1 MTRSMLLFLSRS
13 LLLSTAFLLLTADA
27 SGQYFGRNKVQWERF
42 DFKVLRTPHFDIYY
56 YDESAPVIDDVGRV
70 AERWYERLSTV
81 FNHEFARKPI
91 VMYANHPDFQ
101 QTTTTGGFIGE
112 GTGGFTDSI
121 QNRIVMP
128 LTASF
133 AETDHII
140 GHEMVHVFQY
150 DISNSQGQRA
160 GQQRFRLEQLP
171 LWMIEGLAEYLS
183 QGRVDPQT
191 AMWMRDATLNDLLPD
206 VRELSRDPR
215 LSPYHYGQAFWSY
228 IGGRYGDGRVI
239 DVFLASG
246 LYGIE
251 QAFVRVLGTSAEQV
265 FADWHAATRLQYEP
279 VVLRRW
285 PEARLGSPVI
295 TEASP
300 RTINVSPAV
309 SPDGRWIAFLSSREL
324 FSIGLFLA
332 DTSTGEVVA
341 TLASAAANPHIDA
354 LRFIDSSGTWS
365 PDGSKFAFVVF
376 EKGDNRLAIL
386 DVASRRIERRI
397 NVPGVEGLSN
407 PAWSPDG
414 RTIAL
419 SGQARGVTDLFLY
432 DVESGEVRQ
441 LTNDRY
447 TDIHPAWSPDGRTIA
462 FSSDRGPETDFARL
476 SYGKLQIATID
487 VGSEAVSV
495 LSLLGNA
502 SHRNPQYSPDGE
514 TIYFIADPE
523 GSADIFRHD
532 LSGGIRRITNVVTGV
547 SGIVEMSP
555 ALSVAA
561 QTGQIYY
568 SLFHK
573 ARYDIYTVASGD
585 LAGEPVTSSISEGAA
600 AQAGILPPPTEGEQ
614 GTVASYLDRPA
625 AGLPPSNMEFS
636 KRDYSS
642 PLRLTYV
649 GPPTIGIGAD
659 TQGAAAFGGS
669 VSAYFSDVLGI
680 HNVGVSIQG
689 GSSSSS
695 LGSAIGAELVYLNRG
710 QRVHYGAAASHIPY
724 VSAFTT
730 VARDTVIVDGQEIV
744 ADIFQQRREIVT
756 VDQLSLLSQYPFGL
770 TRRVEV
776 NGGYLRYG
784 FDVEVEQIIA
794 VGNRVIDR
802 QTFNQDAPEALDL
815 YQGSAAFVGDS
826 SFFGFVSPISG
837 TRYRYEAGA
846 VTGDLDYQ
854 TGLADWRKYMFRRPF
869 TLAMRGLFFGRF
881 GDDAESGRLRPLFI
895 GNSALVRG
903 YEAGS
908 FNPEIECSPTATGNG
923 CPEFDRLVG
932 SRIGIAGLE
941 LRVPLFGTEE
951 LGLINLPFLPTEL
964 VGFVDAGAAW
974 TKDESADF
982 TFETDTTARVPV
994 VSAGIAARILLGG
1007 YIPIELYYAY
1017 PFQRPEESG
1026 VFGFAIHSGW

>member
-1 MTRSMLLFLSRS
+1 MTRTLPLFLSRS
-13 LLLSTAFLLLTADA
+13 LLLSAVFLMLSADA

-42 DFKVLRTPHFDIYY
+42 DFKVLQTAHFDIYY
-56 YDESAPVIDDVGRV
+56 YDESAPVIEDVGRV
-70 AERWYERLSTV
+70 AERWYERLSAV

-91 VMYANHPDFQ
+91 VLYANHPDFQ

-150 DISNSQGQRA
+150 DISNRQGQRP

-183 QGRVDPQT
+183 QGREDPQT

-206 VRELSRDPR
+206 LRELSRDPR
-215 LSPYHYGQAFWSY
+215 LSPYQYGQAFWAY
-228 IGGRYGDGRVI
+228 IGGLYGDGRVI
-239 DVFLASG
+239 DLFLASG

-251 QAFVRVLGTSAEQV
+251 QAFVRVLGVSAEQV

-285 PEARLGSPVI
+285 PEARLGSPLI
-295 TEASP
+295 TDSSP
-300 RTINVSPAV
+300 RAINVSPAV
-309 SPDGRWIAFLSSREL
+309 SPDGRWVAFLSSREL

-332 DTSTGEVVA
+332 DASSGEVVA
-341 TLASAAANPHIDA
+341 TLASAAASPHIDA
-354 LRFIDSSGTWS
+354 LRFIDSAGTWS
-365 PDGSKFAFVVF
+365 PDGAKFAFIVF
-376 EKGDNRLAIL
+376 ERGDNRLAIL
-386 DVASRRIERRI
+386 DVASRRIEKRI
-397 NVPGVEGLSN
+397 KVPGVDALSN

-419 SGQARGVTDLFLY
+419 SGQARGVTDIFLY
-432 DVESGEVRQ
+432 DIESGQVRQ
-441 LTNDRY
+441 LTSDRY
-447 TDIHPAWSPDGRTIA
+447 TAIHPAWSPDGRTIA
-462 FSSDRGPETDFARL
+462 FATDRGPGTDFTQL
-476 SYGKLQIATID
+476 KYGKLKIATID
-487 VGSEAVSV
+487 VASGSVSV
-495 LSLLGNA
+495 LSLLGEA
-502 SHRNPQYSPDGE
+502 RHSNPQYSPDGSS
-514 TIYFIADPE
+514 IYFIADPE

-532 LSGGIRRITNVVTGV
+532 LAGGIRRITNVVTGV

-555 ALSVAA
+555 ALSVASR
-561 QTGQIYY
+561 TGQVYY
-568 SLFHK
+568 SLFN
-573 ARYDIYTVASGD
+573 RGRFDIYTVASGD
-585 LAGEPVTSSISEGAA
+585 LAGEVVTASLAEGT
-600 AQAGILPPPTEGEQ
+600 AQAGVLPPPSPTQQ

-625 AGLPPSNMEFS
+625 AGLLASNIDFAR
-636 KRDYSS
+636 RDYN
-642 PLRLTYV
+642 PRLRLTYL

-659 TQGAAAFGGS
+659 TQGAAAYGGS
-669 VSAYFSDVLGI
+669 VSAYFSDVLGV
-680 HNVGVSIQG
+680 HNVGISVQG
-689 GSSSSS
+689 GSSSTSI
-695 LGSAIGAELVYLNRG
+695 GSAIGAELIYLNRG

-730 VARDTVIVDGQEIV
+730 VARDTVIVDGQEIL
-744 ADIFQQRREIVT
+744 ADIYQQRREIVT
-756 VDQLSLLSQYPFGL
+756 VDQLQLLSQYPFGL

-784 FDVEVEQIIA
+784 FDAEVEQIIA
-794 VGNRVIDR
+794 VGNRIIDR
-802 QTFNQDAPEALDL
+802 QTFSQDAPEAINL

-826 SFFGFVSPISG
+826 SFFGFVSPIRG

-854 TGLADWRKYMFRRPF
+854 TGLADWRRYFFRRPV
-869 TLAMRGLFFGRF
+869 TLAVRGLFFGRF
-881 GDDAESGRLRPLFI
+881 GEDAESGRLRPLFV

-908 FNPEIECSPTATGNG
+908 FNPEIECSPTPSGTG
-923 CPEFDRLVG
+923 CPEFERLVG
-932 SRIGIAGLE
+932 SRIGIAGIE
-941 LRVPLFGTEE
+941 LRLPLFGTDEF
-951 LGLINLPFLPTEL
+951 GLINMPFLPTEL
-964 VGFVDAGAAW
+964 VGFVDGGAAW

-982 TFETDTTARVPV
+982 TYETDTTARVPV
-994 VSAGIAARILLGG
+994 FSAGLAARILLGG
-1007 YIPIELYYAY
+1007 YIPIEFYYAY
-1017 PFQRPEESG
+1017 PFQRPEEDG
-1026 VFGFAIHSGW
+1026 VFGFAIHTGW

>member
-1 MTRSMLLFLSRS
+1 MTRTLPLFLSRS
-13 LLLSTAFLLLTADA
+13 LLLCAALVLVASDA

-42 DFKVLRTPHFDIYY
+42 DFKVLQTPHFDIYY

-91 VMYANHPDFQ
+91 VLYANHPDFQ

-183 QGRVDPQT
+183 QGREDPQT
-191 AMWMRDATLNDLLPD
+191 AMWMRDATLNDLMPD
-206 VRELSRDPR
+206 IRELSRDPR
-215 LSPYHYGQAFWSY
+215 LSPYQYGQAFWAY

-239 DVFLASG
+239 DLFLASG

-251 QAFVRVLGTSAEQV
+251 QAFVRVLGVSAEQV
-265 FADWHAATRLQYEP
+265 FSDWHAASRLQYEP

-295 TEASP
+295 TEGGSA
-300 RTINVSPAV
+300 RTINVAPAV
-309 SPDGRWIAFLSSREL
+309 SPDGRWVAFLSSRAL
-324 FSIGLFLA
+324 FSIGLYLA

-341 TLASAAANPHIDA
+341 TLASAASDPHIDA

-376 EKGDNRLAIL
+376 ERGDNRLAIL

-397 NVPGVEGLSN
+397 RIPGVEGLAN

-414 RTIAL
+414 RSIAL
-419 SGQARGVTDLFLY
+419 SGQARGVTDIFLY
-432 DVESGEVRQ
+432 DLESGEVRQ
-441 LTNDRY
+441 LTDDRY
-447 TDIHPAWSPDGRTIA
+447 TAIHPAWSRDGRTIA
-462 FSSDRGPETDFARL
+462 FASDRGPETDFTQLR
-476 SYGKLQIATID
+476 YGKLQIATMD
-487 VGSEAVSV
+487 VASGAVSV
-495 LSLLGNA
+495 LPLFENTRHS
-502 SHRNPQYSPDGE
+502 NPQYAPDGSL
-514 TIYFIADPE
+514 YFIADPE
-523 GSADIFRHD
+523 GSADIFRY
-532 LSGGIRRITNVVTGV
+532 SGGAISRITNVVTGV

-555 ALSVAA
+555 ALSVAS

-573 ARYDIYTVASGD
+573 ARYDIYSVASGD
-585 LAGEPVTSSISEGAA
+585 LAGEPVTTSLAQGR
-600 AQAGILPPPTEGEQ
+600 AQAGVLPPPSPAQQ
-614 GTVASYLDRPA
+614 GTVATYLERPVG
-625 AGLPPSNMEFS
+625 GLPPTNMEFGR
-636 KRDYSS
+636 RDVSS
-642 PLRLTYV
+642 ALRLTYL
-649 GPPTIGIGAD
+649 GPPTIGVGAD
-659 TQGAAAFGGS
+659 SQGASAYGGS
-669 VSAYFSDVLGI
+669 VSAYFSDVLGV
-680 HNVGVSIQG
+680 HNVGLSVQG

-695 LGSAIGAELVYLNRG
+695 IGSAIGAELIYLNRG
-710 QRVHYGAAASHIPY
+710 QRIHYGAAASHIPY

-730 VARDTVIVDGQEIV
+730 VGRDTVIVDGQEVV
-744 ADIFQQRREIVT
+744 ADIYQQRREIVT
-756 VDQLSLLSQYPFGL
+756 VNQFQLLSQYPFGT
-770 TRRVEV
+770 TRRVEL

-784 FDVEVEQIIA
+784 FDAEVEQIIA
-794 VGNRVIDR
+794 IGNQIIDR
-802 QTFNQDAPEALDL
+802 QTFDLDAPEALNL
-815 YQGSAAFVGDS
+815 YQGSTAFVGDS

-854 TGLADWRKYMFRRPF
+854 TGLADWRRYFFRSPV
-869 TLAMRGLFFGRF
+869 TLAVRGLFFGRF
-881 GDDAESGRLRPLFI
+881 GDDAENTRLRPLFI
-895 GNSALVRG
+895 GSSSLVRG
-903 YEAGS
+903 YESGS
-908 FNPEIECSPTATGNG
+908 FNPERECSTTAGSN
-923 CPEFDRLVG
+923 CPEFDRLIG
-932 SRIGIAGLE
+932 SRIGVAGLE

-951 LGLINLPFLPTEL
+951 FGLINMPFLPTEL
-964 VGFVDAGAAW
+964 VGFVDGGAAW
-974 TKDESADF
+974 TKDESTDF
-982 TFETDTTARVPV
+982 TYETDTTERVPV
-994 VSAGIAARILLGG
+994 FSAGIAARILLGG

-1017 PFQRPEESG
+1017 PFQRPEENG
-1026 VFGFAIHSGW
+1026 VFGFAIHTGW